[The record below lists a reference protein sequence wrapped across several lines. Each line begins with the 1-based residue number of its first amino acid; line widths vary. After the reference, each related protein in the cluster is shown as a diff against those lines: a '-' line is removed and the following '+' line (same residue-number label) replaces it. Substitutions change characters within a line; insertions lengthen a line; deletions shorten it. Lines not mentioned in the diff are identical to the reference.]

1 MRGTTTA
8 LLLAVTLVTVTACG
22 DDDDDSSP
30 DVTTAVE
37 STDAPAPTDA
47 PTGGTDSG
55 DGTAGTADIV
65 IASFSFGE
73 PLTVPVGTTVT
84 VRNNDTM
91 AHTFTADDGSF
102 DAGTLEVLDT
112 FEITFDEPGTYA
124 FHCDIH
130 PSMTG
135 TITVTP

>member
-22 DDDDDSSP
+22 DDDDSSP
-30 DVTTAVE
+30 AVTDAVA
-37 STDAPAPTDA
+37 STDAAPPSDAPTD
-47 PTGGTDSG
+47 GTESG
-55 DGTAGTADIV
+55 DDGAGTADIV

-84 VRNNDTM
+84 VRNNDSM

-102 DAGTLEVLDT
+102 DAGTLDVLDT
-112 FEITFDEPGTYA
+112 FEISFDEPGTYA